1 MGKLSEKE
9 KAILRYMEKLGV
21 SREEAEELYAFDN
34 EEIDNEEVIAI
45 EEKQQKNKK
54 AQEKRSSIEKVK
66 HMKAKIKADI
76 NKQNIIDDIFAK
88 AQTSEHIFNPQEMTS
103 TKLSFQDKDGNF
115 YTLQITK
122 HKTRPEGYV
131 ADSCKNG
138 GIYGKVHM

>member
-1 MGKLSEKE
+1 MGKLTKKE
-9 KAILRYMEKLGV
+9 KDILRYMETLGI

-34 EEIDNEEVIAI
+34 DEIDNEEVIAI
-45 EEKQQKNKK
+45 EEKERKNKET
-54 AQEKRSSIEKVK
+54 QEKRSSIEKVK
-66 HMKAKIKADI
+66 HMKAKAKADI

-122 HKTRPEGYV
+122 HKSRPDGYV
-131 ADSCKNG
+131 ADLEKG
-138 GIYGKVHM
+138 QVE

>member
-1 MGKLSEKE
+1 MGKLTNKE

-34 EEIDNEEVIAI
+34 DEIDNEEVIAI

-66 HMKAKIKADI
+66 HMKAKIKGDI
-76 NKQNIIDDIFAK
+76 NKENIIDDIFAK
-88 AQTSEHIFNPQEMTS
+88 AQTSEHIFNPQEMTA

-115 YTLQITK
+115 YTVQVTK
-122 HKTRPEGYV
+122 HKSRPNGYV
-131 ADSCKNG
+131 GDQK
-138 GIYGKVHM
+138 KE

>member
-1 MGKLSEKE
+1 MSKLSEKE
-9 KAILRYMEKLGV
+9 KAILRYMEKLGI

-34 EEIDNEEVIAI
+34 DEIDNEEVIAI
-45 EEKQQKNKK
+45 EENSKK
-54 AQEKRSSIEKVK
+54 RKRAQEKRSSIEKVK

-131 ADSCKNG
+131 ADLE
-138 GIYGKVHM
+138 

>member
-1 MGKLSEKE
+1 MSNKE
-9 KAILRYMEKLGV
+9 KAILRYMEKLGI

-34 EEIDNEEVIAI
+34 DEIDNEEVIAI
-45 EEKQQKNKK
+45 EENSKK
-54 AQEKRSSIEKVK
+54 RKRAQEKRSSLEKVK
-66 HMKAKIKADI
+66 HMKAKIKGDI

-131 ADSCKNG
+131 ADLE
-138 GIYGKVHM
+138 

>member
-1 MGKLSEKE
+1 MSKLNEKE
-9 KAILRYMEKLGV
+9 KAILHYMEKLGI

-34 EEIDNEEVIAI
+34 DEIDNEEVIAI
-45 EEKQQKNKK
+45 EEKEQKNKK
-54 AQEKRSSIEKVK
+54 VQERRSSLEKVK
-66 HMKAKIKADI
+66 YMKAKIKRDI

-122 HKTRPEGYV
+122 HKSRPNGYV
-131 ADSCKNG
+131 ADLKQE
-138 GIYGKVHM
+138 